1 MKRQDIWV
9 MLTYRAM
16 NLQLLVSILAKS
28 HYEPCQ
34 AALQFRSKAWVLLAG
49 MTETTAMSHTRLG
62 WHEVCG

>member
-34 AALQFRSKAWVLLAG
+34 AALRLGSKAWVLLAS
-49 MTETTAMSHTRLG
+49 MIETTTVSHSTLG